1 MQRVIS
7 FIGPKNSGKT
17 TTVSELTRW
26 LSMKGLSVAVLKHVE
41 KGELE
46 YNKSKDSAK
55 HFEHGAQLSIASD
68 DEIASILFH
77 LKDGDDPGS
86 IIERFLFNVDFVLVE
101 GYSKSGL
108 PKAIFITGDE
118 NEDSRFKNIENIVC
132 AIFSSDIMPAQSSMA
147 AKGSGEVKA
156 DGPEHNI
163 NSVVPEVPVFNVND
177 IDGIGGFILSSPKLC
192 YEQVKAVLYVNG
204 ERIYIKD
211 FVQDFIKGAVAGMIS
226 SLRGTH
232 DTRFIELKI
241 RN

>member
-26 LSMKGLSVAVLKHVE
+26 LSIKGLSVAVLKHVE
-41 KGELE
+41 RGGLE
-46 YNKSKDSAK
+46 YNKNKDSAK

-86 IIERFLFNVDFVLVE
+86 IIERFLFNADFVLVE

-118 NEDSRFKNIENIVC
+118 NEDSRFKNIENVVC
-132 AIFSSDIMPAQSSMA
+132 AIFSSDIMPAQSSTA
-147 AKGSGEVKA
+147 AKASCEAKA
-156 DGPEHNI
+156 DEPEHNI
-163 NSVVPEVPVFNVND
+163 NSVVPEVPVFNIND
-177 IDGIGGFILSSPKLC
+177 MDGIGGFILSSPKLC
-192 YEQVKAVLYVNG
+192 YEPAKAVLYVNG

-211 FVQDFIKGAVAGMIS
+211 FVQDFIKGAVVGMAS
-226 SLRGTH
+226 SLRGAQNA
-232 DTRFIELKI
+232 RSIEVKI

>member
-1 MQRVIS
+1 LQRVIS

-26 LSMKGLSVAVLKHVE
+26 LSMNGFSVAALKHVE
-41 KGELE
+41 KGSLE
-46 YNKSKDSAK
+46 YNRGKDSAR

-132 AIFSSDIMPAQSSMA
+132 AIFSSDIMPLQ
-147 AKGSGEVKA
+147 
-156 DGPEHNI
+156 
-163 NSVVPEVPVFNVND
+163 VPVFNIDD
-177 IDGIGGFILSSPKLC
+177 IGGIGGFILSSPKLC
-192 YEQVKAVLYVNG
+192 YEPAKAALYVNSK
-204 ERIYIKD
+204 RVYIKD
-211 FVQDFIKGAVAGMIS
+211 FVQDFIKGAVVGMTS
-226 SLRGTH
+226 SLRGAQ
-232 DTRFIELKI
+232 DARSIEVKI

>member
-26 LSMKGLSVAVLKHVE
+26 LSMNGFSVAALKHVE
-41 KGELE
+41 KGSLE
-46 YNKSKDSAK
+46 YNRGKDSAR

-132 AIFSSDIMPAQSSMA
+132 AIFSSDIMPLQ
-147 AKGSGEVKA
+147 
-156 DGPEHNI
+156 
-163 NSVVPEVPVFNVND
+163 VPVFNIDD
-177 IDGIGGFILSSPKLC
+177 IGGIGGFILSSPKLC
-192 YEQVKAVLYVNG
+192 YEPAKAALYVNSK
-204 ERIYIKD
+204 RVYIKD
-211 FVQDFIKGAVAGMIS
+211 FVQDFIKGAVVGMTS
-226 SLRGTH
+226 SLRGAQ
-232 DTRFIELKI
+232 DARSIEVKI